1 MYNKKLSFTQKLSNN
16 LSQTI
21 NHNEVGK
28 NEELLDE
35 INEGILK
42 SVPQF
47 GIKSKRSKKCKRRL
61 TKSKKSK
68 RRSTKSKKKSKR
80 RSKK

>member
-21 NHNEVGK
+21 NHNEVEK
-28 NEELLDE
+28 NEELLDK
-35 INEGILK
+35 INEGVLK

-61 TKSKKSK
+61 TKSKK
-68 RRSTKSKKKSKR
+68 KSNR